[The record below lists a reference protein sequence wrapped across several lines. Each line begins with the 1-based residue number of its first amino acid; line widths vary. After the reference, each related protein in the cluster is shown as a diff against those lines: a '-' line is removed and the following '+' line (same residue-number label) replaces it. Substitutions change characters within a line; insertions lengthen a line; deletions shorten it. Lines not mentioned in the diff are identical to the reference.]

1 MYIDW
6 WMGKD
11 VIYIHNGMLL
21 NHKKEQ
27 NLAICNK
34 VDGAREY
41 FAKWN
46 KLEKDKYHTISLIC
60 GIEETKQ
67 MTIWEVGGEE
77 RERETNH
84 KRLLTIENKLRV
96 ARGVLGELMG

>member
-46 KLEKDKYHTISLIC
+46 KLEKDKYHMISLMCSIRNKANDHR
-60 GIEETKQ
+60 GKKR
-67 MTIWEVGGEE
+67 WKP
-77 RERETNH
+77 RN
-84 KRLLTIENKLRV
+84 RLLEEQTDYSY
-96 ARGVLGELMG
+96 RGEGWWGMGEISGGD